1 MIAVVEIKE
10 MIYDFAPRSATL
22 FTMHNNQNL
31 PSSYEGVFCK
41 PESSARCYFYL
52 SSIRCSDRTPAAVCG
67 FVQDASRVRI
77 AAAKVEAQLAG
88 TAQTRRVSSD
98 SRGEFSIEELTPGS
112 WHVPSMRLA
121 SQLLGRIYP

>member
-1 MIAVVEIKE
+1 MISRLAQ
-10 MIYDFAPRSATL
+10 PRCLLCTIIRT
-22 FTMHNNQNL
+22 FHPVTR
-31 PSSYEGVFCK
+31 GVFCK